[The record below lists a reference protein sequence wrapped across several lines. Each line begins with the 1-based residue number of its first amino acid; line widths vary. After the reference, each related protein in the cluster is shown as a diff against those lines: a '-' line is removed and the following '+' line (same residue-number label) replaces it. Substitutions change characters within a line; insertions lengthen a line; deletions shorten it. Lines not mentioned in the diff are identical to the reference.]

1 MRDFY
6 KVLGVNRSADQ
17 KEIKKAYRKL
27 AQLYHPDKNPDNSEA
42 ENKFKEITEAYS
54 TLSDDTKKTNYD
66 MSIQQGFNNF
76 HNNINFSSNFD
87 DIFSSMFGNS
97 NPFDGIKDRINKNS
111 KKKKKSGKD
120 PIVSFEVPL
129 SELKSGN
136 FKKTIR
142 VKTKIKCKPCDGRG
156 GDLSAR
162 CTHCNGLG
170 NVYKNKRQGNTYFQ
184 NVSTCQICTGRG
196 RVISGI
202 CMQCKG
208 EGSTTIE
215 DIYQISVECKK
226 E

>member
-1 MRDFY
+1 VRDFY

-111 KKKKKSGKD
+111 KKKKKSGK
-120 PIVSFEVPL
+120 VTLHFQLQWVWV
-129 SELKSGN
+129 ELVGMLCQ
-136 FKKTIR
+136 R
-142 VKTKIKCKPCDGRG
+142 QHIK
-156 GDLSAR
+156 L
-162 CTHCNGLG
+162 
-170 NVYKNKRQGNTYFQ
+170 Y
-184 NVSTCQICTGRG
+184 
-196 RVISGI
+196 
-202 CMQCKG
+202 
-208 EGSTTIE
+208 
-215 DIYQISVECKK
+215 
-226 E
+226 